1 MKEYL
6 EISIISCIIG
16 FLLDCAVGDPAWIY
30 HPIRIIG
37 NLINLLE
44 KVIRP
49 AFPATK
55 GGERAAGFFLVLL
68 VCVITFFAA
77 LRIST
82 LNIGFYAKIAVNS
95 VICCFMLAAKSL
107 MSESMKVCERLKN
120 NDIEGARKAVSMIVG
135 RDTAVLDETG
145 ITKAAVET
153 VAENFSDGVIAPMF
167 YMMFFGSAAGVLYKA
182 VNTMDSMIGYKND
195 KYINFG
201 FFAAKLDDVLNFIPS
216 RLSALLLIIT
226 APLCGQ
232 SAKNA
237 FKIWRRDRRN
247 HASPNSAQ
255 TEAACAGAM
264 GVKLAGNAYYFGK
277 LYEKPYIGDEI
288 NKISPEHIVIANK
301 MMYSA
306 SFAGLIIF
314 AVIAGMIF
322 VYF

>member
-1 MKEYL
+1 MKHL
-6 EISIISCIIG
+6 LPALPIILG

-55 GGERAAGFFLVLL
+55 GGERAAGFFLALL

-77 LRIST
+77 LCIST

-153 VAENFSDGVIAPMF
+153 VAENFSDGVIAPML

-255 TEAACAGAM
+255 TESACAGAL
-264 GVKLAGNAYYFGK
+264 GIRLGGNAYYFGK
-277 LYEKPYIGDEI
+277 LYEKPTIGDPLKPVEG
-288 NKISPEHIVIANK
+288 EDIVRACRLMYIA
-301 MMYSA
+301 SA
-306 SFAGLIIF
+306 LCLAVFCVAAYLIFIL
-314 AVIAGMIF
+314 
-322 VYF
+322 